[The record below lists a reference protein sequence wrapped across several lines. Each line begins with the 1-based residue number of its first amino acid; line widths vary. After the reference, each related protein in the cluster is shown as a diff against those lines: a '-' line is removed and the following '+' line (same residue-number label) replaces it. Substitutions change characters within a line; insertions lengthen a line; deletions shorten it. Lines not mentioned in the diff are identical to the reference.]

1 MILSRRQ
8 FAMMPLPLLGH
19 FLIPR
24 QVLAQGTDES
34 LPLPRTESFESGDF
48 LWPKKPGVYVPYN
61 SGGQTITAQ
70 DDAAEWEAGK
80 QKFLAKLVND
90 PGYFTGADTAA
101 IQGLTYRE
109 FYARYAGD
117 QQPDMP
123 GVYSA
128 GSGIYVGHVGIV
140 DIDGDGRPW
149 VIEALMDEGVV
160 RTAYDR
166 WLQSR
171 PGQIVWQGR
180 IREISKQDRK
190 KIVLEALKYLG
201 RPYDFWNFDLNKD
214 AGFYCSKLVWM
225 AIFRSLG
232 FAIDG
237 KANPQRTFWFSPKQL
252 LYAKTITRLHDPG
265 PYANL

>member
-1 MILSRRQ
+1 MILSKRQ
-8 FAMMPLPLLGH
+8 LAVSALALLGS
-19 FLIPR
+19 LSIPQR
-24 QVLAQGTDES
+24 IVAQGTDES
-34 LPLPRTESFESGDF
+34 LPLPRRESFESGDF
-48 LWPKKPGVYVPYN
+48 LWPKKPGAYVPYN
-61 SGGQTITAQ
+61 SGGQAIVAR
-70 DDAAEWEAGK
+70 DDAVEWEVGK
-80 QKFLAKLVND
+80 QEFLKRIEND
-90 PGYFTGADTAA
+90 PGYFTKADIAA
-101 IQGLTYRE
+101 IRELTYRE

-140 DIDGDGRPW
+140 DIDGDGKPW
-149 VIEALMDEGVV
+149 VIEALMGDGVV
-160 RTAYDR
+160 RTAYDK
-166 WLQSR
+166 WLLSR

-190 KIVLEALKYLG
+190 KIVIEAMKYLG

-214 AGFYCSKLVWM
+214 DGFYCSKLVWM
-225 AIFRSLG
+225 AVFRSLG

>member
-1 MILSRRQ
+1 VI
-8 FAMMPLPLLGH
+8 
-19 FLIPR
+19 
-24 QVLAQGTDES
+24 
-34 LPLPRTESFESGDF
+34 F
-48 LWPKKPGVYVPYN
+48 LWPKKPGAYVPYN
-61 SGGQTITAQ
+61 SGGRAVAVG

-80 QKFLAKLVND
+80 QEFLTKISSD
-90 PGYFTGADTAA
+90 HDYFTDADITA
-101 IQGLTYRE
+101 IRQLTYRE

-128 GSGIYVGHVGIV
+128 GSGIYVGHVGVV
-140 DIDGDGRPW
+140 DIDGEGQAW
-149 VIEALMDEGVV
+149 VVEALLGAGVV
-160 RTAYDR
+160 RTLYDK
-166 WLQSR
+166 WLLSR

-180 IREISKQDRK
+180 IREISKQDRR
-190 KIVLEALKYLG
+190 KIVVEAMKYLG
-201 RPYDFWNFDLNKD
+201 RPYDFWNFDLNND

-237 KANPQRTFWFSPKQL
+237 KANPQRVFWFSPKQL

>member
-1 MILSRRQ
+1 VLSRRQ
-8 FAMMPLPLLGH
+8 FAIMTFPLVGH
-19 FLIPR
+19 LLIP
-24 QVLAQGTDES
+24 QKVIAQGADES
-34 LPLPRTESFESGDF
+34 LPLPRPESFESGDF

-61 SGGQTITAQ
+61 SGSQRITAE

-80 QKFLAKLVND
+80 QKFLAKLAND
-90 PGYFTGADTAA
+90 PDYFTSADIAT

-140 DIDGDGRPW
+140 DIDSDGRPW
-149 VIEALMDEGVV
+149 VVEALMGEGVV

-190 KIVLEALKYLG
+190 KIIIEAMKYIG
-201 RPYDFWNFDLNKD
+201 RPYDFWNFDLNND
-214 AGFYCSKLVWM
+214 AGFYCSKLAWM

-237 KANPQRTFWFSPKQL
+237 KPNPQRTFWFSPKQL